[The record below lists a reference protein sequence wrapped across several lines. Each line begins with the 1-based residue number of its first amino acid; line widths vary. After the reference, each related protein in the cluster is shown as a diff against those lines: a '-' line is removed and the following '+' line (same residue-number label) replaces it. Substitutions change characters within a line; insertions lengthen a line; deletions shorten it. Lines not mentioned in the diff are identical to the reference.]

1 MRPVLA
7 GLAAV
12 ALCALTLTACTSVA
26 TPPITPPVI
35 ASVSPST
42 DPGSGPAESSPPAT
56 TAPTSSAEITS
67 IPTCEA
73 LVDLGFVR
81 AATGSDRVEGP
92 EARDLQLAES
102 LPGPAAR
109 SAYATATATRG
120 CGYGIPYSDGGLYVA
135 VALLTQPVADGLVAA
150 LSASSEFTRS
160 TSGDIVRFDTANDGG
175 LGSHL
180 AYAFHGDVWAIVEG
194 TMVDSQSS
202 TAIASEAIQVVVP
215 NSGGE

>member
-1 MRPVLA
+1 MVPAIARLA
-7 GLAAV
+7 GI
-12 ALCALTLTACTSVA
+12 ALFALTLTACTSTPPPVALPA
-26 TPPITPPVI
+26 TPSV
-35 ASVSPST
+35 AS
-42 DPGSGPAESSPPAT
+42 GAEESSPTAT
-56 TAPTSSAEITS
+56 PTPTSLAGITS

-81 AATGSDRVEGP
+81 ASTGSVRVEGP
-92 EARDLQLAES
+92 EARDLQLAEV

-109 SAYATATATRG
+109 SAYATATTTRE

-180 AYAFHGDVWAIVEG
+180 AYAFHGGVWAIVEG
-194 TMVDSQSS
+194 TMVNAQSS
-202 TAIASEAIQVVVP
+202 TAIASEAIQATVP